1 MRTYNVACPLCPVW
15 IEDAITVEHLERA
28 LLQHVET
35 EHPPFLGLARAEV
48 AKGLRP
54 RSLFD
59 SVVSDESETTTCVCC
74 GASIVIEPPDPEAP
88 LLQSFVRD
96 HVDRHL
102 YVDVIQEGRS

>member
-1 MRTYNVACPLCPVW
+1 VKTHSVACPLCSVW

-28 LLQHVET
+28 VLQHVET

-54 RSLFD
+54 GPLLFD
-59 SVVSDESETTTCVCC
+59 SVVTPEDETTTCTGC
-74 GASIVIEPPDPEAP
+74 GASIVIEPPDPESP
-88 LLQSFVRD
+88 LLQSFVRE

-102 YVDVIQEGRS
+102 NEEGRP